1 MPSRWRV
8 VYPSAFA
15 QAWDCPGKCNSPGL
29 HWYTAGGGRVVWR
42 VGCGAGCAFVPRIY
56 AHACHPPPPGPPGL
70 RGGVSCARGVRGVV
84 CGVPVLRGVSLYIC
98 TRLSPPPPV
107 VGGVAGLPCAGWG
120 WRGVW
125 PYICTRRT
133 PPPGKGIKR
142 AGRPC
147 CRPAF
152 VGCAYFWLLFMP
164 PRLRM
169 VTSVSAI
176 SSGVYP
182 AAANT
187 APSLS
192 SSTAFV
198 SIQ

>member
-29 HWYTAGGGRVVWR
+29 HWYTAGVGRVVWR

-56 AHACHPPPPGPPGL
+56 AHACHPPAR
-70 RGGVSCARGVRGVV
+70 RGCVGVCRVRGVCVVWCAV
-84 CGVPVLRGVSLYIC
+84 CRGCVVCPCIHAHGCHPPPAVVAGCGGVWCAVWCCRRVLPYIC
-98 TRLSPPPPV
+98 TRLSPPPE
-107 VGGVAGLPCAGWG
+107 
-120 WRGVW
+120 
-125 PYICTRRT
+125 
-133 PPPGKGIKR
+133 KGIKR

-169 VTSVSAI
+169 VASVSAI
-176 SSGVYP
+176 SSGAYP